1 MENKGKGRII
11 SFRRKK
17 GPEHFTAENLKS
29 RSDVNGSYTGIPVTQ
44 ENYPDRDDLT
54 PTQDADDL

>member
-1 MENKGKGRII
+1 MENKGKSRII

-29 RSDVNGSYTGIPVTQ
+29 RTDVNGSYTGVPVIQ
-44 ENYPDRDDLT
+44 EKFPDSDDLT
-54 PTQDADDL
+54 PVQDADDL

>member
-1 MENKGKGRII
+1 MENKGKTRII

-29 RSDVNGSYTGIPVTQ
+29 RTDISGSYTGIPVTQ
-44 ENYPDRDDLT
+44 EKLPDLEELI